1 MAFRGCEI
9 WKQPI
14 EPDRAESD
22 PMTRLC
28 AAHARQIAQ
37 FGGEF
42 MTVAREDR
50 TSKKGGLKINIGG
63 VTTELVR
70 NETALRKLREA
81 CEAEPRRAGHERR
94 RHHRLS
100 NRELPRPG
108 VHSGRL

>member
-1 MAFRGCEI
+1 MVFFARPSENQRREGGRIMAFRGCEI
-9 WKQPI
+9 CKQPI

-28 AAHARQIAQ
+28 AEHARQIAQ

-42 MTVAREDR
+42 MTIAREDR

-81 CEAEPRRAGHERR
+81 CEAER
-94 RHHRLS
+94 
-100 NRELPRPG
+100 
-108 VHSGRL
+108 